1 VVKKKS
7 EQYEEAI
14 KRLQVIVEKMER
26 GDLPLEEALESFSE
40 GVKLVQ
46 YCHRKLEEAE
56 SKVQMLL
63 QNQQGEWVV
72 TPFDTPA
79 TPNSNQ

>member
-1 VVKKKS
+1 MVKKKND
-7 EQYEEAI
+7 QYEEAI

-46 YCHRKLEEAE
+46 YCHQKLEEAQN
-56 SKVQMLL
+56 KVQMLL

-72 TPFDTPA
+72 TPFDPSA